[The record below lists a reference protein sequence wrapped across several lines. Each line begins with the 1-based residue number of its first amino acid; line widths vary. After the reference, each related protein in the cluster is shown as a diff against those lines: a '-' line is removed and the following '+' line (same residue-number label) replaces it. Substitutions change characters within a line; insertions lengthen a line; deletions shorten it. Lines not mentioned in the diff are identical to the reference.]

1 MEAMILMKSN
11 YSYSSN
17 NYSKELTQEVEIIC
31 NSWMMK
37 SLITIDSLLSLLKTN
52 RYPYN
57 LIITIRR
64 NNRNLMEMLKIGA

>member
-1 MEAMILMKSN
+1 MILMKSN